1 MLVAQLHQ
9 SRARRKTPREID
21 QRAAAGG
28 RGVNERIKPEIDGH
42 QSTFARAIS
51 VGPSRLW
58 RASMIATAKPPGP
71 VDFPAASSPATPML
85 LSEAAVAQIASCST
99 TKHAA
104 INAEPAQPMPVTF
117 AISGWPLA
125 MDAMRSPSV
134 TRSVAP
140 ERQTT
145 MRLAR
150 A

>member
-58 RASMIATAKPPGP
+58 RASMIATAKLPGP
-71 VDFPAASSPATPML
+71 SDFSPASSPATPMMT
-85 LSEAAVAQIASCST
+85 SAATAARNASGST
-99 TKHAA
+99 ARQAERT
-104 INAEPAQPMPVTF
+104 AEPAQPIAVRMAICDRGNALAVGDEVGF
-117 AISGWPLA
+117 A
-125 MDAMRSPSV
+125 R
-134 TRSVAP
+134 
-140 ERQTT
+140 
-145 MRLAR
+145 
-150 A
+150 